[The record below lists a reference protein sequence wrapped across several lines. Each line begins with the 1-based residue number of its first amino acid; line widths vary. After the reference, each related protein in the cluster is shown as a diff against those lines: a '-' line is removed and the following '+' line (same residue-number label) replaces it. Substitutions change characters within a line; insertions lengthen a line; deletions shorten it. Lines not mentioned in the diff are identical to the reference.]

1 MTTKKLLNKICIVR
15 GDRSGVYFGKIVY
28 FKNQEAVIEEC
39 RQIHYWEGACSCID
53 LATIGSTN
61 IDSCR
66 ITRKVDSIT
75 LTDVISVI
83 PMTENAI
90 KILSEA
96 ETWSMSNE

>member
-1 MTTKKLLNKICIVR
+1 MTTKKLLNNICIVR

-28 FKNQEAVIEEC
+28 FKNKEVVIEEC
-39 RQIHYWEGACSCID
+39 RQIYYWDGACSCID
-53 LATIGSTN
+53 LATNGSTK

-66 ITRKVDSIT
+66 ITRKVDSII

-83 PMTENAI
+83 PMTEKAI

-96 ETWSMSNE
+96 KTWSMSKE

>member
-1 MTTKKLLNKICIVR
+1 MTTKKILNKICIVR

-28 FKNQEAVIEEC
+28 FKNQEVTIEEC

-53 LATIGSTN
+53 LATIGSN
-61 IDSCR
+61 KIDSCR

>member
-1 MTTKKLLNKICIVR
+1 MATKKLLNKICIVR
-15 GDRSGVYFGKIVY
+15 GDRSGVFFGKLVY
-28 FKNQEAVIEEC
+28 FKKQEAVIEEC
-39 RQIHYWEGACSCID
+39 RQIHYWEGACACID
-53 LATIGSTN
+53 LATIGSTK

-83 PMTENAI
+83 PMTEKAI

-96 ETWSMSNE
+96 KTWSMSKE